1 MITPLCN
8 TNGLGEDTLHW
19 SFIVSFHPKPFIWL
33 DFILKSVKMF
43 QNYWTKETKKNNN
56 NNNDELSEDGPSV
69 DVSMMVVIIVV

>member
-56 NNNDELSEDGPSV
+56 SNDELSEDGPSV
-69 DVSMMVVIIVV
+69 DVSMMVVIFVV